1 MWFAPVLLRRVP
13 QFMFWR
19 YAESVGGCRGARS
32 GDWECEADGPSCGTF
47 ALRAP
52 EQKVRLT
59 GWRMRLCSSRRPSQ
73 WSEGR
78 GSKAVVRGLGKW
90 HCAEARLERPCFR
103 SCRAGESGGWVG
115 NNQKDGR
122 EVQVWFGHG
131 DLSGSGSAFGS
142 CPSQGLPVRSPNA
155 SQWCRVHMRR
165 GEAHMY

>member
-19 YAESVGGCRGARS
+19 YAESVGVWCGTRLGA
-32 GDWECEADGPSCGTF
+32 WECEADGPSCGTF

-78 GSKAVVRGLGKW
+78 DSQAVVRGLGR
-90 HCAEARLERPCFR
+90 CYCSEARSERPGFR

-122 EVQVWFGHG
+122 EVQVCFARGW
-131 DLSGSGSAFGS
+131 LRGSGSAFGS
-142 CPSQGLPVRSPNA
+142 FHPKDSQCVAVMHRSGA
-155 SQWCRVHMRR
+155 ECT
-165 GEAHMY
+165 